1 MRSICP
7 LEMPAIFVFLQH
19 VINWRVDRW
28 GEWISLP
35 VSEGTVGTGPLKKVR
50 DNIRNIFAEQVAQNF
65 KEMILCWISNSVL
78 AADFDR
84 QNNTKYDR
92 LATGETRVQTH
103 TYRSCLRVTLIKI
116 HAQKTPN
123 SSINWD
129 KLTILH
135 VFKPTR
141 YKLSK

>member
-50 DNIRNIFAEQVAQNF
+50 DNIRNIFAEQVAQDF
-65 KEMILCWISNSVL
+65 REMILC
-78 AADFDR
+78 
-84 QNNTKYDR
+84 
-92 LATGETRVQTH
+92 
-103 TYRSCLRVTLIKI
+103 
-116 HAQKTPN
+116 
-123 SSINWD
+123 
-129 KLTILH
+129 
-135 VFKPTR
+135 
-141 YKLSK
+141 